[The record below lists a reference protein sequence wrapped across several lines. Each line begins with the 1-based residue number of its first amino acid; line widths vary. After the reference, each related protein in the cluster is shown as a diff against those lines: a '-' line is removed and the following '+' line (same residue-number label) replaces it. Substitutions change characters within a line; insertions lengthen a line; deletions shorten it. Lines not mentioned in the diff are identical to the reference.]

1 MPLYYLCCSTFYN
14 NDNDAIVVLP
24 EIQPFLSL
32 VFTICQSHRAP
43 QIIPES
49 QVVFIK
55 RQLSTTEALAAN
67 PFQLK

>member
-1 MPLYYLCCSTFYN
+1 MPLHYLCFSMFYN
-14 NDNDAIVVLP
+14 DDNDAIVLP

-32 VFTICQSHRAP
+32 VFTICRSHRAP

-67 PFQLK
+67 PIQLK